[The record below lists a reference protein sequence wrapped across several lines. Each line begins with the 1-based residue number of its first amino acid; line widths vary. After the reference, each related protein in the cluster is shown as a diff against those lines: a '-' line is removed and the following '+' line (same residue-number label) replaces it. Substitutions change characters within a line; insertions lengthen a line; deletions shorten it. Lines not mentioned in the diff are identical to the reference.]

1 MRFTDSLR
9 FMSSLL
15 KKLVVN
21 LIIDGFQV
29 LEKQFQRVGRSACDA
44 DLIKQEEFYLDS
56 YMGGFEKSYQL
67 C

>member
-1 MRFTDSLR
+1 MRFNDSLR

-29 LEKQFQRVGRSACDA
+29 LEKQFQRVGRSACDV
-44 DLIKQEEFYLDS
+44 DLIKQEEF
-56 YMGGFEKSYQL
+56 
-67 C
+67 